1 MKDNL
6 KKLDAKSIFVL
17 MQMTGTLRQAR
28 ILSSETDN
36 TIKQEQQT
44 NVNIN
49 IKPTQKHPRANS
61 IPLYPNVQPLNPNV
75 NFIQAPQPEVPQGNG
90 PITNTQ
96 MTNPEY
102 QSVSPQP
109 TNSPFHLA
117 QDRGIADL
125 GNELDELDKKNRF
138 LEMLVEMYENNP
150 LKVNS
155 YVVCESKLLMEM
167 IKLLTGCEK
176 VELVLNEDI
185 GCSGCSG
192 KSDKIIY
199 VSKILVTK
207 EGKTEDL
214 KYAYN
219 NIYSQF
225 IKYGISLKMTC

>member
-1 MKDNL
+1 M
-6 KKLDAKSIFVL
+6 SSV
-17 MQMTGTLRQAR
+17 LRQAR
-28 ILSSETDN
+28 ILYSETDN
-36 TIKQEQQT
+36 TIQQEQNT

-49 IKPTQKHPRANS
+49 IKPGHPRANS

-75 NFIQAPQPEVPQGNG
+75 NFIQAPQPEVAQQVG

-102 QSVSPQP
+102 QSASPPVIDNRFQTP
-109 TNSPFHLA
+109 LV

-150 LKVNS
+150 LKVNA

-185 GCSGCSG
+185 GCGGCGASSG
-192 KSDKIIY
+192 KIIY

-207 EGKTEDL
+207 NGKTEDL

-219 NIYSQF
+219 EIYSQF

>member
-1 MKDNL
+1 MK
-6 KKLDAKSIFVL
+6 
-17 MQMTGTLRQAR
+17 MTLRQAR

-61 IPLYPNVQPLNPNV
+61 IPLYPNVQPLNPNSERIFAPQNV
-75 NFIQAPQPEVPQGNG
+75 NFIQPEVPQGNG

-109 TNSPFHLA
+109 TNNPFHLA

>member
-1 MKDNL
+1 MK
-6 KKLDAKSIFVL
+6 
-17 MQMTGTLRQAR
+17 MTLRQAR

-36 TIKQEQQT
+36 TIKQNQET

-49 IKPTQKHPRANS
+49 IKPGHPRANS

-75 NFIQAPQPEVPQGNG
+75 NFIQAPQPEVAQGNG

>member
-36 TIKQEQQT
+36 TIKQNQET

-49 IKPTQKHPRANS
+49 IKPGHPRANS

-185 GCSGCSG
+185 GCSGCRG

>member
-1 MKDNL
+1 MKMTL
-6 KKLDAKSIFVL
+6 K
-17 MQMTGTLRQAR
+17 QAR

-36 TIKQEQQT
+36 TIKQDQQT

-49 IKPTQKHPRANS
+49 IKPGHPRANS

-75 NFIQAPQPEVPQGNG
+75 NFIQAPQPEVAQQVG
-90 PITNTQ
+90 PIIDTQ

-102 QSVSPQP
+102 QSASPPVIDNRFQTP
-109 TNSPFHLA
+109 LV

-155 YVVCESKLLMEM
+155 YIVCESKLLMEM
-167 IKLLTGCEK
+167 IKLLTGCQK

-185 GCSGCSG
+185 GCGGCGASLG
-192 KSDKIIY
+192 KIIY

-207 EGKTEDL
+207 DGKTEDL

-219 NIYSQF
+219 DIYSQF
-225 IKYGISLKMTC
+225 IKYAISLKMVC

>member
-1 MKDNL
+1 MDV
-6 KKLDAKSIFVL
+6 DFIFAR
-17 MQMTGTLRQAR
+17 MQTMSSVLRQAR

-36 TIKQEQQT
+36 TIQQEQNT

-49 IKPTQKHPRANS
+49 IKPGHPRANS
-61 IPLYPNVQPLNPNV
+61 IPLYPNVQPLDPNV
-75 NFIQAPQPEVPQGNG
+75 NFTTANQPADMQQVG
-90 PITNTQ
+90 PISSSQTVT
-96 MTNPEY
+96 PEY

-150 LKVNS
+150 LKVNA

-185 GCSGCSG
+185 GCGGCGASSG
-192 KSDKIIY
+192 KIIY

-207 EGKTEDL
+207 NGKTEDL

-219 NIYSQF
+219 EIYSQF

>member
-36 TIKQEQQT
+36 TIKQNQET

-49 IKPTQKHPRANS
+49 IKPGHPRANS

-185 GCSGCSG
+185 GCSGCRG

-225 IKYGISLKMTC
+225 IKYGISLKMVC

>member
-1 MKDNL
+1 MK
-6 KKLDAKSIFVL
+6 
-17 MQMTGTLRQAR
+17 MTGTLRQAR

-36 TIKQEQQT
+36 TIKQNQET

-49 IKPTQKHPRANS
+49 IKPGHPRANS

-102 QSVSPQP
+102 QSVSPQVID
-109 TNSPFHLA
+109 SPFQLA

-185 GCSGCSG
+185 GCSGCRG

>member
-1 MKDNL
+1 
-6 KKLDAKSIFVL
+6 
-17 MQMTGTLRQAR
+17 MQMTLRQAR

-36 TIKQEQQT
+36 TIKQDQQT

-49 IKPTQKHPRANS
+49 IKPGQSRANS

-75 NFIQAPQPEVPQGNG
+75 NFIQAPQPEVAQQVG

-102 QSVSPQP
+102 QSASPP
-109 TNSPFHLA
+109 VIDNRFPLA

-167 IKLLTGCEK
+167 IKLLIGCEK

-185 GCSGCSG
+185 GCSGCCGTISTKSNGG

-225 IKYGISLKMTC
+225 IKYGISLKMVC

>member
-1 MKDNL
+1 
-6 KKLDAKSIFVL
+6 

-36 TIKQEQQT
+36 TIKQNQET

-49 IKPTQKHPRANS
+49 IKPGHPRANS

-75 NFIQAPQPEVPQGNG
+75 NFIQAPQPEVAQGNG

-185 GCSGCSG
+185 GCSGCRG